1 MQKIRKVL
9 YFISYCISLFPAS
22 TFLTLLLLPLEDY
35 VLVVLTPPGDGG
47 GWSAF
52 GLADQGG
59 VVVLA
64 HAHRRR
70 RAVQVDNVW
79 RNWKMVNLL
88 DASRSQCLSIFYEA
102 QLGLGSFVCHKY

>member
-1 MQKIRKVL
+1 MQEIRKVL

-47 GWSAF
+47 GWGAF

-64 HAHRRR
+64 HAHRRG
-70 RAVQVDNVW
+70 RAVQVDDVW

-88 DASRSQCLSIFYEA
+88 DASRSQGLSLFYVA
-102 QLGLGSFVCHKY
+102 QLGPGSCIR